1 MKVGRNCYC
10 LKWKDDMSL
19 QRQCCVLKYC
29 YCNSNIYVNFSK
41 NDSITVTVTHHG
53 HLGNFRN
60 KWENNAHHCIADIYY
75 LLFTIHKLYNTF
87 NISCKSPET
96 ILFPHRAII
105 VRNNE
110 AIPMSTEFTPES
122 ERQRL
127 QYLVSH
133 LCYCPKIIPIPLK
146 ASF

>member
-1 MKVGRNCYC
+1 MTC
-10 LKWKDDMSL
+10 LYRDNAVFWFTVIATVISMLIS
-19 QRQCCVLKYC
+19 QRCWP
-29 YCNSNIYVNFSK
+29 

-60 KWENNAHHCIADIYY
+60 KWEYYAHHYIADIYY
-75 LLFTIHKLYNTF
+75 LLFTIQCFYKLYNTF
-87 NISCKSPET
+87 NISCKSPKT
-96 ILFPHRAII
+96 ILFHHRAII

-110 AIPMSTEFTPES
+110 AIPMSSEFTPES

-133 LCYCPKIIPIPLK
+133 LCYCPKIIPIPFL